1 MQLKKIDTESNGF
14 RIARGAAGSAGAVG
28 SMLCLDSVVMPFVY
42 AVFPK
47 HRLIRTVAFFGLIG
61 LNDIIGL
68 IGASGSKM
76 AFDSYV
82 DTWNELADGVNALIS
97 DEKSEVET
105 PRSDE
110 VTEVT
115 TVKQYRGI
123 DIPDENASVED
134 EKEFL
139 DKVLCE
145 LRPFEFKNKEYA
157 QAAVEQI
164 ANIIAQ
170 NGCENLGHA
179 LRSILGQK
187 SLPEEVY
194 DIAVKFGWD
203 RVDAKKFA
211 VEYVSDDVWVAD
223 LFMWHDIS
231 DWTYVVNPNF
241 QKED

>member
-1 MQLKKIDTESNGF
+1 MQIKKINTKTNSF

-42 AVFPK
+42 AVFPNN
-47 HRLIRTVAFFGLIG
+47 RLIRTVAFFGLIG

-76 AFDSYV
+76 VFDSYV
-82 DTWNELADGVNALIS
+82 DTWNTLADSVNALIS
-97 DEKSEVET
+97 DEQPEVET
-105 PRSDE
+105 PQSDE
-110 VTEVT
+110 VADVT
-115 TVKQYRGI
+115 TVKQYCGI

-145 LRPFEFKNKEYA
+145 LRPFEFNGEDKALK
-157 QAAVEQI
+157 AVELLSDI
-164 ANIIAQ
+164 TMKY
-170 NGCENLGHA
+170 GCENLAHA
-179 LRSILGQK
+179 LIKVFGCDIPQ
-187 SLPEEVY
+187 EVY
-194 DIAVKFGWD
+194 DIAIKFGWTRD
-203 RVDAKKFA
+203 DVAKFG
-211 VEYVSDDVWVAD
+211 VEYVSDGVWIAD

-231 DWTYVVNPNF
+231 ETSYVTNPNF